1 MNSDVA
7 EERGGTNS
15 YCYQTQGKTG
25 NDQQRA
31 EFIKQD
37 FFKEEG
43 FKLREERR
51 GKMDTFPLM
60 SIS

>member
-7 EERGGTNS
+7 EERRGINS

-31 EFIKQD
+31 EFIKQA

-43 FKLREERR
+43 FKLR
-51 GKMDTFPLM
+51 GKKGGKWTFFL
-60 SIS
+60 